1 MKILHTADWHIG
13 KKLNGRDLL
22 EDQKFVLEQ
31 LIGYIETLKPDIVVI
46 AGDIYDR
53 SNPPR
58 EALNLVN
65 HYLHK
70 MNVEMGLPVLINSGN
85 HDSRALLDYGSE
97 WFKATDLHIHTSL
110 EEVFTPVTIGG
121 INFYLVPHI
130 DVLEA
135 RHHFED
141 SGLRTHHDVY
151 EYITE
156 RMNPDT
162 GEKNILIGHL
172 FIQNGTQSDSERAL
186 SIGMSEEVDST
197 VFDDFDYVLLG
208 HLHHPFA
215 INHEKIYYSGSLL
228 KYSFNEVH
236 QPKGFRW
243 LDTDAGTVK
252 FIPLSPL
259 HDIVE
264 FEGDYD
270 DLINERIDFEDKEA
284 YFKFTLSNLSHVKEP
299 MSKIKMIY
307 PNTLELKVKTED
319 HGFNMTTI
327 DMKET
332 SDYDIYASFIEE
344 IAKRPPTETETE
356 IFEEYFGGGHNETH

>member
-13 KKLNGRDLL
+13 KKLNGRDLM
-22 EDQKFVLEQ
+22 EDQEFVLDQ
-31 LIGYIETLKPDIVVI
+31 LIGHIKEMKPDIIVI

-65 HYLHK
+65 RYLHK
-70 MNVEMGLPVLINSGN
+70 MNVEMGIPVLMNSGN
-85 HDSRALLDYGSE
+85 HDSRALLDYGSA
-97 WFKATDLHIHTSL
+97 WFKATDLYIHTAI

-121 INFYLVPHI
+121 IDFHLVPHI

-135 RHHFED
+135 RQYFGE
-141 SGLRTHHDVY
+141 SSLRTHQDVY
-151 EYITE
+151 EHIVE
-156 RMNPDT
+156 RMGPDPT
-162 GEKNILIGHL
+162 RKNILIGHL
-172 FIQNGTQSDSERAL
+172 FIQEGKQSDSERAL
-186 SIGMSEEVDST
+186 SIGMSEEVSSD
-197 VFDDFDYVLLG
+197 VFRDFDHVLLG

-215 INHEKIYYSGSLL
+215 INHEKIHYSGSLL
-228 KYSFNEVH
+228 KYSFNEVN

-243 LDTDAGTVK
+243 LDTDEGTVK
-252 FIPLSPL
+252 FIPLPPK

-264 FEGDYD
+264 YEGDFD
-270 DLINERIDFEDKEA
+270 DLINERIDFKDKSA
-284 YFKFTLSNLSHVKEP
+284 YFKFILSNLSHVKEP
-299 MSKIKMIY
+299 MSKIRMIY

-344 IAKRPPTETETE
+344 VAKRPPTEIEMG
-356 IFEEYFGGGHNETH
+356 IFKEHFGGGQNEAH

>member
-13 KKLNGRDLL
+13 KKLNGRDLM
-22 EDQKFVLEQ
+22 EDQEFVLEQ
-31 LIGYIETLKPDIVVI
+31 LIGHIKEMQPDIIVI

-65 HYLHK
+65 RYLHK
-70 MNVEMGLPVLINSGN
+70 MNVEMGIPVLMNSGN
-85 HDSRALLDYGSE
+85 HDSRALLDYGSA
-97 WFKATDLHIHTSL
+97 WFKATDLYIHTAI
-110 EEVFTPVTIGG
+110 EEIFDPVTIGG

-135 RHHFED
+135 RQHFDE
-141 SGLRTHHDVY
+141 SSLRTHQDVY
-151 EYITE
+151 EHIVE
-156 RMNPDT
+156 RIDPDPAH
-162 GEKNILIGHL
+162 KNILIGHL
-172 FIQNGTQSDSERAL
+172 FIQEGKQSDSERAL
-186 SIGMSEEVDST
+186 SIGMSEEVSSD
-197 VFDDFDYVLLG
+197 VFTGFDHVLLG

-215 INHEKIYYSGSLL
+215 INHEKIHYSGSLL
-228 KYSFNEVH
+228 KYSFNEVN

-243 LDTDAGTVK
+243 LDTDDGTVK
-252 FIPLSPL
+252 FIPLSPK

-264 FEGDYD
+264 FEGDFD
-270 DLINERIDFEDKEA
+270 DLINERIDFKDKNA
-284 YFKFTLSNLSHVKEP
+284 YFKFILSNLSHVKEP

-307 PNTLELKVKTED
+307 PNTLELKVKMDD
-319 HGFNMTTI
+319 HDFNMTTI

-344 IAKRPPTETETE
+344 VAKRPPTEAETE
-356 IFEEYFGGGHNETH
+356 IFEENFGGGQNEAH

>member
-13 KKLNGRDLL
+13 KKLNGRDLM
-22 EDQKFVLEQ
+22 EDQEFVLDQ
-31 LIGYIETLKPDIVVI
+31 LIGHIEEMKPDIIVI

-65 HYLHK
+65 RHLHK
-70 MNVEMGLPVLINSGN
+70 MNVEMGIPVLMNSGN
-85 HDSRALLDYGSE
+85 HDSRALLDYGSA
-97 WFKATDLHIHTSL
+97 WFKATDLHIHTSID
-110 EEVFTPVTIGG
+110 EVFEPVTIGD
-121 INFYLVPHI
+121 INFHLVPHI

-135 RHHFED
+135 RQHFEE
-141 SGLRTHHDVY
+141 SSLRTHQDVY
-151 EYITE
+151 EYIVE
-156 RMNPDT
+156 RMAIDSAK
-162 GEKNILIGHL
+162 KNIMVGHL
-172 FIQNGTQSDSERAL
+172 FIQDGAQSDSERAL
-186 SIGMSEEVDST
+186 SIGMSEEVSSD
-197 VFDDFDYVLLG
+197 VFSDFDHVLLG

-215 INHEKIYYSGSLL
+215 INHEKIHYSGSLL

-243 LDTDAGTVK
+243 IDTDDGSVK
-252 FIPLSPL
+252 FIPLSPM

-264 FEGDYD
+264 YEGDFD

-284 YFKFTLSNLSHVKEP
+284 YFKFILSNLSHVKEP

-307 PNTLELKVKTED
+307 PNTLELKVKSDD
-319 HGFNMTTI
+319 HDFNMTTI

-344 IAKRPPTETETE
+344 ISKRPPTETETA
-356 IFEEYFGGGHNETH
+356 IFEEHFGGGRDEAN